1 MTRKEVMTFL
11 EGQLKKLQEAH
22 VADLMRARRSK
33 ELEQVLEDMGLEFS
47 PIESFFNETNDA
59 IYQDEEEIPKQFCYE
74 LGLYMQQSH
83 LADTIFFEDYEVYR
97 TILKEMEERLALE
110 MATRMIRK
118 NLSEYTIEKLLSSIM
133 TREEVKQFLEEQLNK
148 LPSHVIDLMRNRQYE
163 ELEKLLEDIEWNF
176 FPIQE
181 FSELNN
187 ESIYQ
192 SKTEIPKEF
201 CYKLALYMQQ
211 SPLSDDI
218 FFDDYRDYQTL
229 LIELEEELAD
239 KIADVMNKDDLCE
252 CTVEEL
258 LG

>member
-1 MTRKEVMTFL
+1 M
-11 EGQLKKLQEAH
+11 
-22 VADLMRARRSK
+22 
-33 ELEQVLEDMGLEFS
+33 
-47 PIESFFNETNDA
+47 
-59 IYQDEEEIPKQFCYE
+59 
-74 LGLYMQQSH
+74 
-83 LADTIFFEDYEVYR
+83 
-97 TILKEMEERLALE
+97 
-110 MATRMIRK
+110 
-118 NLSEYTIEKLLSSIM
+118 
-133 TREEVKQFLEEQLNK
+133 
-148 LPSHVIDLMRNRQYE
+148 
-163 ELEKLLEDIEWNF
+163 EKLLEDIEWNF

>member
-1 MTRKEVMTFL
+1 
-11 EGQLKKLQEAH
+11 
-22 VADLMRARRSK
+22 
-33 ELEQVLEDMGLEFS
+33 
-47 PIESFFNETNDA
+47 
-59 IYQDEEEIPKQFCYE
+59 
-74 LGLYMQQSH
+74 MQQSH